1 MSIVGDIFMYLTL
14 RGYMAFGVTDISL
27 REGLV
32 ASLEK
37 LDLPHEEKLAA
48 IRLPTMGADL
58 QVAVQSWMGTGQLK
72 MKHRHLTRVLSDIVR
87 GMNEYHQSGAVSKVN
102 LTCCIFYA
110 VIGVIL
116 AV

>member
-37 LDLPHEEKLAA
+37 LNLPYEEKLAA
-48 IRLPTMGADL
+48 VRLPIIGADL
-58 QVAVQSWMGTGQLK
+58 QVAAQSWIGTGQLK
-72 MKHRHLTRVLSDIVR
+72 MKQRHVSVVLGDIVR
-87 GMNEYHQSGAVSKVN
+87 GMNEYYQSGTVSKTN
-102 LTCCIFYA
+102 LTC
-110 VIGVIL
+110 
-116 AV
+116 